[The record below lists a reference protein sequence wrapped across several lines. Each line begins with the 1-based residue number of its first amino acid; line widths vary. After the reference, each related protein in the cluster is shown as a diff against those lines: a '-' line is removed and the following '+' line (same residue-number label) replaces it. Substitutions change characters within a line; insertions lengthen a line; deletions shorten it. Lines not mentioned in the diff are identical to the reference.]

1 MRTIIFILLSG
12 LSFLMGALVIIAD
25 DLGWAISLLTCAL
38 IILSVIIAYGSTYVA
53 DTTNSSNVVEYR
65 RRQTCRD
72 RGLSDPVP
80 RESGR
85 DPVERV

>member
-1 MRTIIFILLSG
+1 MRTLIFILLFG

-38 IILSVIIAYGSTYVA
+38 IIIAVIVAYGSTYL
-53 DTTNSSNVVEYR
+53 DDNTNVSNAVEYR

-72 RGLSDPVP
+72 RGLSDTVP
-80 RESGR
+80 RESDR
-85 DPVERV
+85 HSVERL